1 MKKLFAVIALAAT
14 LMSLLA
20 GCGAEKELTP
30 IEKAQAKAVEI
41 GQQYLDF
48 EITAKEAK
56 EMLDDIKVPETDGE
70 GHGQLQLDVDIG
82 VLSFLIGKQGSTY
95 EDVKKKVE
103 FIASQD
109 YTD

>member
-1 MKKLFAVIALAAT
+1 MRKIFAIIALAAT
-14 LMSLLA
+14 LLSLLC
-20 GCGAEKELTP
+20 GCGADKELEP

-56 EMLDDIKVPETDGE
+56 EMLDSIKVPETDGS
-70 GHGQLQLDVDIG
+70 GQLALDVDISY
-82 VLSFLIGKQGSTY
+82 LSFIIGKQDSTY
-95 EDVKKKVE
+95 KEIKEKVE
-103 FIASQD
+103 YIASQD